1 MARLRACSNRL
12 RTPSLAAAWSFWAH
26 DFEKTSA
33 KAAMD
38 AIVAQS
44 QSVETQLRRARY
56 EGKQL
61 SIIRV
66 AQDDESRLLREQV
79 RARQYIYMHT
89 RIHASRMM
97 RSGCCGSRYI
107 YMHTRIHASRMM
119 RAGCCGS
126 RYMHATCLLHA
137 HIRQFDEAGGAVA
150 LTVHAY
156 SHAYTCAY
164 KQGDETRARR

>member
-79 RARQYIYMHT
+79 H
-89 RIHASRMM
+89 
-97 RSGCCGSRYI
+97 
-107 YMHTRIHASRMM
+107 
-119 RAGCCGS
+119 
-126 RYMHATCLLHA
+126 L
-137 HIRQFDEAGGAVA
+137 
-150 LTVHAY
+150 
-156 SHAYTCAY
+156 HAYTHTY
-164 KQGDETRARR
+164 KQDDESRLLREQMHAYYMLTTRTHKAV